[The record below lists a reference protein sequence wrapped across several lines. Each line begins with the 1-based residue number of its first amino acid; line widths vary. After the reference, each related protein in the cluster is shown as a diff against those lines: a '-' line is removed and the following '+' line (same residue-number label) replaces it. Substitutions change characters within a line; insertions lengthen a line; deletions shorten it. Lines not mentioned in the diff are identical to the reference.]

1 MSGVYTIQCNLL
13 LTTHLNPIWTRVII
27 SPEPGGFVLQRS
39 GITTGRDR
47 FGDKVPSEGRIA
59 SRSDLEYKLE
69 PKIVNLFSVVYSNL
83 VQSTRTETKVVAT
96 SRNSHNNMI
105 GDYTFEFDSV
115 LDAKCFHELVS
126 GNITSVSKS
135 LSY

>member
-1 MSGVYTIQCNLL
+1 MSGVYIIQCNLL

-27 SPEPGGFVLQRS
+27 SPEPGGFILQRS
-39 GITTGRDR
+39 GIT
-47 FGDKVPSEGRIA
+47 
-59 SRSDLEYKLE
+59 KLE
-69 PKIVNLFSVVYSNL
+69 PKIVDLFSVVYSNL

-96 SRNSHNNMI
+96 SRNSHNNTI